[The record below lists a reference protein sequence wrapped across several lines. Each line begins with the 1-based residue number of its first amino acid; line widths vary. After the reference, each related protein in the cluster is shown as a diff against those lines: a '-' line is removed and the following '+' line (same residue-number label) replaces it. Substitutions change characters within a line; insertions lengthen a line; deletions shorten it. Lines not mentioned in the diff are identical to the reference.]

1 MTRNNPNGSPLDDE
15 EFDPLADEAPSPEI
29 DAIVA
34 ERDEYRDRFMRALA
48 DAENAR

>member
-34 ERDEYRDRFMRALA
+34 ELV
-48 DAENAR
+48 ENVA